1 MVKEYKKE
9 CKLQDV
15 ILCKDVRTGYLE
27 CFHRFDIMG
36 REELQEY
43 DMSPTRPWAKEEDE
57 YLIECIKQNK
67 TMSSSF
73 KNLESENRTQ
83 DSMTRRIHQL
93 KKEMES
99 NGQ

>member
-1 MVKEYKKE
+1 
-9 CKLQDV
+9 
-15 ILCKDVRTGYLE
+15 
-27 CFHRFDIMG
+27 MG

-43 DMSPTRPWAKEEDE
+43 DMSPTRPWTKEEDE